1 MENVVD
7 VLIVGAGICGLTTAL
22 GLHRLGIRSL
32 VLESSDDL
40 RVTGYALSLWTNGW
54 KALDAVGI
62 GDSLRQN
69 HDQLDGIITSSMI
82 SGDKTSE
89 LLFSAPEEGGV
100 RCVRRK
106 FLLECLAKALP
117 SGTIKFSSKV
127 VAIEESGLL
136 KLVHLADGTSIKT
149 KVLIGCDGVKSV
161 VAKWL
166 GFKAPAFTG
175 RCAVRGCLQR
185 ESNHNFGRK
194 VSLYAGEGVRAGI
207 IPCDDK
213 TLYWFFSW
221 TPSADV
227 KEMKRNPV
235 KLKQLVLSKLGEIPE
250 AARAVIEETDVS
262 CFQPAPL
269 QYRPPWELMLGNIVK
284 GNVCVA
290 GDALHPMTPDLGQG
304 GCAALEDAVILAR
317 CVAEALL
324 KKPSSQEGEKAER
337 EQQVQVEMGL
347 KKYAS
352 ERKWRSIELI
362 GTAYMVGRIQQ
373 SSGVFA
379 KFIRD
384 KILSKFLVGLLL
396 RNAKFDCG
404 KLTSSFL
411 R

>member
-89 LLFSAPEEGGV
+89 LLFSAPEEGSGIIILLDCCLVEIYELVLMGSGV

-221 TPSADV
+221 TPSAD
-227 KEMKRNPV
+227 
-235 KLKQLVLSKLGEIPE
+235 GESTMI
-250 AARAVIEETDVS
+250 
-262 CFQPAPL
+262 
-269 QYRPPWELMLGNIVK
+269 
-284 GNVCVA
+284 
-290 GDALHPMTPDLGQG
+290 
-304 GCAALEDAVILAR
+304 
-317 CVAEALL
+317 
-324 KKPSSQEGEKAER
+324 
-337 EQQVQVEMGL
+337 
-347 KKYAS
+347 
-352 ERKWRSIELI
+352 
-362 GTAYMVGRIQQ
+362 
-373 SSGVFA
+373 
-379 KFIRD
+379 
-384 KILSKFLVGLLL
+384 KI
-396 RNAKFDCG
+396 
-404 KLTSSFL
+404 T
-411 R
+411 

>member
-7 VLIVGAGICGLTTAL
+7 VLIVGAGIGGLTTAL
-22 GLHRLGIRSL
+22 GLHSLGIRSL

-40 RVTGYALSLWTNGW
+40 RVTGYALTLWTNGW

-69 HDQLDGIITSSMI
+69 HDQLDGIII
-82 SGDKTSE
+82 LLNCCFVEIYE
-89 LLFSAPEEGGV
+89 LVLMGSGV

-127 VAIEESGLL
+127 VAIEEYGLL

-194 VSLYAGEGVRAGI
+194 ASLYVGEGVRAGI

-213 TLYWFFSW
+213 TLYWFFTW
-221 TPSADV
+221 TPSAEV

-337 EQQVQVEMGL
+337 EQQEQVEMGL

-352 ERKWRSIELI
+352 ERKWRSIALI

-404 KLTSSFL
+404 KLTSSF
-411 R
+411 